1 VIKVTAKEYL
11 SRAKDISDK
20 IRAREAM
27 IAAGY
32 LSSEY
37 KGINYDSVGS
47 YGSGGNSTENA
58 IIKAMDLDERISDE
72 IAQLRA
78 QLDEIRATILAVGN
92 GTQERIL
99 ALKFIQGREFEDI
112 ALEMRYST
120 RQVIRIYNM
129 ALEKVSQILKDVTQ
143 CH

>member
-1 VIKVTAKEYL
+1 MTAKEYL

-27 IAAGY
+27 IEAGY
-32 LSSEY
+32 SASEY
-37 KGINYDSVGS
+37 KGINYDAVGS
-47 YGSGGNSTENA
+47 HGGGGNSTENA
-58 IIKAMDLDERISDE
+58 LVKAVDLDERISDE
-72 IAQLRA
+72 ITQLRA
-78 QLDEIRATILAVGN
+78 QLDEIRSTILAVEN

-120 RQVIRIYNM
+120 RQVIRIYNI

>member
-1 VIKVTAKEYL
+1 
-11 SRAKDISDK
+11 
-20 IRAREAM
+20 
-27 IAAGY
+27 
-32 LSSEY
+32 
-37 KGINYDSVGS
+37 
-47 YGSGGNSTENA
+47 
-58 IIKAMDLDERISDE
+58 MDLDERISDE